1 MIKKVIIILCV
12 ILALSIVLNVL
23 LIVKNGIVINNK
35 YDQRQDQRQFQFQG
49 QLLMNFYMTQGDS
62 LTWVMKRTDSIE
74 DALKLVAELPPQ
86 EAFFNQI
93 IPTGLDTNDVVL
105 IYPHFMKEKK

>member
-49 QLLMNFYMTQGDS
+49 QLLMNFFMAQGD
-62 LTWVMKRTDSIE
+62 KIE
-74 DALKLVAELPPQ
+74 WTVTTFKTEGELIKFIEERPPQ
-86 EAFFNQI
+86 ESFFCKPLGFNADGVRI
-93 IPTGLDTNDVVL
+93 ILC
-105 IYPHFMKEKK
+105 PHYIKEKK

>member
-1 MIKKVIIILCV
+1 MVKKVIIILCV
-12 ILALSIVLNVL
+12 ILVLSVVLNIL

-62 LTWVMKRTDSIE
+62 LTWVMRRFDSVE
-74 DALKLVAELPPQ
+74 GALKFVAELPPQ

-93 IPTGLDTNDVVL
+93 IPSGLATVVL

>member
-1 MIKKVIIILCV
+1 MFKKLFIATCAVLTI
-12 ILALSIVLNVL
+12 SIVVNIF
-23 LIVKNGIVINNK
+23 LIIKGGIIVNNT

-49 QLLMNFYMTQGDS
+49 QLLMNMYMTQGDS

-93 IPTGLDTNDVVL
+93 IPSTSDVVL